1 MLHIFHKAELL
12 HLLWRRKLKKSWHVE
27 LPGLVDKLP
36 VWDLDERKRVEG
48 IKGVFPSPL
57 SLSSFQSSSA
67 ESSLLSSTLSLKFV
81 VNTKYYHFLLIP
93 HHVLQQTASGSES
106 NTKVYIFNLKFVLG
120 HILNIK

>member
-1 MLHIFHKAELL
+1 M
-12 HLLWRRKLKKSWHVE
+12 E

-57 SLSSFQSSSA
+57 SLPSFQSSSA
-67 ESSLLSSTLSLKFV
+67 ESSLLSSTLSLEFV
-81 VNTKYYHFLLIP
+81 VNRKYYHFLLSCI
-93 HHVLQQTASGSES
+93 HVLQQTASGSES